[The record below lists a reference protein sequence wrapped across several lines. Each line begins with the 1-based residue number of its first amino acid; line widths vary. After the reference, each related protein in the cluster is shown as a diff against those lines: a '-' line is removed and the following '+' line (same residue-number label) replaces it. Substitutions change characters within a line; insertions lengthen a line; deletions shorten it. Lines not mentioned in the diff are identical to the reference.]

1 MSLLKAFVVEDSPL
15 IRENLISTLEELV
28 PMSVVGWAD
37 NEGDALRWLADNGAD
52 CDLAIVD
59 LFLRGGSGT
68 GILRTLKERESMLE
82 CVVLTNYATPDI
94 VRRCLQLGA
103 ARVFDKSRD
112 IDALIEHCLARHAA
126 TVR

>member
-1 MSLLKAFVVEDSPL
+1 MPLLRAFIVEDSPL

-37 NEGDALRWLADNGAD
+37 NEGDAVRWLADKGGD

-68 GILRTLKERESMLE
+68 GILRTLKERESTRE